1 MIEEHD
7 VLFVHDLICQD
18 DGHPIIGIDIGS
30 AIRVTIVNDIIF
42 YFSGL
47 AK

>member
-1 MIEEHD
+1 MIEGRD
-7 VLFVHDLICQD
+7 VLSVLDLICQGHD
-18 DGHPIIGIDIGS
+18 HPIDRMDIGS
-30 AIRVTIVNDIIF
+30 AIQVTIVNDIIF